1 MSGGHR
7 RPSNASARRGS
18 MTVGDEAGS
27 SSTAQDRAQKTQPP
41 NKLPQG
47 SLVSFPSDYR
57 NAGPTSPAAGSASSN
72 TSSFV
77 FPVRS
82 VFANMQQPARGSIAG
97 SNGQGAPLSR
107 MASNA
112 SNSSHTDNRSSS
124 FAPSEG
130 TANNIRAH
138 AESISQM
145 LEAASHSNV
154 LQGNSQDS
162 SRLGVQGSAEA
173 AGRSNSDSSG
183 TATEGIYSALL
194 PRDQEEASK
203 SYFNLKGRRSS
214 DGSTQRVTPNSDG
227 SRPAAHSPMEVCD
240 PGAAH
245 GQIDPVPKEA
255 HAPGLQTAERS
266 GAASGDNNAYHFS
279 DRPGKDR
286 EAGTQTSSAA
296 VTPTISGIN
305 TQRKDSG
312 HRSPAT
318 EVRHR
323 SSNTTEIPVERKH
336 EEMEPDVGPSLQ
348 THTDMTDIVRLGDTR
363 EPDSHRSASEGSQQ
377 QERPTVNRHETVDHQ
392 QSVRNFVTKQ
402 ANTVNMPDPNAPTP
416 APQDEDGQQ
425 SYIGSRNKHR
435 SSNQMS
441 VDEDFGFESPEHG
454 SDHESDGVSD
464 DDSSE
469 NQSND
474 QVATQ
479 SESASQL
486 SSEADEPVMT
496 VRFEHVTTED
506 GHHVVVGREGKL
518 QKCEDE
524 VRIAVFLRSWD
535 KVSDMYE
542 LSQSQRL
549 ALCKALES

>member
-1 MSGGHR
+1 MSGGDR
-7 RPSNASARRGS
+7 RPSNASARRGR
-18 MTVGDEAGS
+18 MAVGDEAGS
-27 SSTAQDRAQKTQPP
+27 SSTAQDRAQKSQPP

-47 SLVSFPSDYR
+47 SDVGIPSDYR
-57 NAGPTSPAAGSASSN
+57 NAGPISPAAGSASSN

-82 VFANMQQPARGSIAG
+82 VFANMQQPARGSTTG
-97 SNGQGAPLSR
+97 SNGQGVPLSR

-112 SNSSHTDNRSSS
+112 SNSSHRDNRSSS

-130 TANNIRAH
+130 AADNIRAH

-145 LEAASHSNV
+145 LEAASQSNV

-162 SRLGVQGSAEA
+162 SRLGVQGSAA
-173 AGRSNSDSSG
+173 AVNRSNSDSSG
-183 TATEGIYSALL
+183 TATEGIYSAPL
-194 PRDQEEASK
+194 PRDQEEAASK

-227 SRPAAHSPMEVCD
+227 SRPTAHSPMEVCD

-245 GQIDPVPKEA
+245 GQIDPVPEEA
-255 HAPGLQTAERS
+255 HAPGLQTTERS
-266 GAASGDNNAYHFS
+266 STASGGNNAYYFS

-296 VTPTISGIN
+296 VTPRISGLN
-305 TQRKDSG
+305 TQREDIG
-312 HRSPAT
+312 HRSPVA
-318 EVRHR
+318 EGRHR
-323 SSNTTEIPVERKH
+323 SSNTTEVPVERQH
-336 EEMEPDVGPSLQ
+336 EETEPDVGPSLQ
-348 THTDMTDIVRLGDTR
+348 THTDMTDIVRLADTR
-363 EPDSHRSASEGSQQ
+363 ESDSRRSASEGGQQ
-377 QERPTVNRHETVDHQ
+377 HERPTVNRHETVDHQ

-416 APQDEDGQQ
+416 APRDEDAHQG
-425 SYIGSRNKHR
+425 YIGTRDR
-435 SSNQMS
+435 LWSSNHMD
-441 VDEDFGFESPEHG
+441 VDEDFGFDSPEHG
-454 SDHESDGVSD
+454 SDHESDGVN

-469 NQSND
+469 DQSND
-474 QVATQ
+474 QIATQ

-524 VRIAVFLRSWD
+524 VCIAVLL
-535 KVSDMYE
+535 
-542 LSQSQRL
+542 LS
-549 ALCKALES
+549 